1 MTTSISPTFTAG
13 GLASGLDTNSII
25 DSLVK
30 IESRSVDMAKTRQD
44 AFKAQISQ
52 LGDLVSR
59 LTSFTDSVQTL
70 TKNGVL
76 GVTQVGTASGYT
88 ATPSSSS
95 TAGRYSVTVDA
106 IAAAAKARST
116 PFTTGTLVKGSTLDI
131 GVNGTTYSVAV
142 ADGSSLEMVATA
154 INTSGAPVS
163 ASVLDSNGTR
173 YLSVTNKD
181 TGFTVGQPP
190 ASALTFVETTT
201 GSTGQALGLSVFQPA
216 VNAQVTVDGL
226 PFERTT
232 NLIADAL
239 PGTTLSLQKVTTTP
253 EELVL
258 SNDATSTQTNL
269 QKFVDS
275 YNKLIGQVRAHLT
288 SGQTTDRSTTLAGDS
303 SLRSLQQSLQAMVS
317 GVLNPA
323 ATTLRTL
330 SDVGIQTGND
340 GLLTIDLAKL
350 TSAISS
356 DPRAVNAL
364 FQTAS
369 TGLGASSQ
377 ALTTTYTDAVNGV
390 FTSRTKGL
398 NKSVKGLDDTISN
411 LQVRVEGYRKR
422 LVNQFAAMEKLVG
435 SFKSIGN
442 YLSQQETSR
451 ANASK

>member
-52 LGDLVSR
+52 VGDLVSR
-59 LTSFTDSVQTL
+59 LTSFNTSLQAL
-70 TKNGVL
+70 TKTGVL
-76 GVTQVGTASGYT
+76 GVTQVGSASGYT

-95 TAGRYSVTVDA
+95 TAGRYSILVDSV
-106 IAAAAKARST
+106 AAAAKAPSSG
-116 PFTTGTLVKGSTLDI
+116 FTTGTLVMGSTLTI
-131 GVNGTTYSVAV
+131 GVNGTPYDVTV
-142 ADGSSLEMVATA
+142 ADGSSLEMVAAA

-163 ASVLDSNGTR
+163 AAVLDSNGTR

-181 TGFTVGQPP
+181 TGFTVGQPA
-190 ASALTFVETTT
+190 ASALTFAETIT
-201 GSTGQALGLSVFQPA
+201 GATGQALGLSVFQPA
-216 VNAQVTVDGL
+216 TNAKVFVDGL

-239 PGTTLSLQKVTTTP
+239 PGTTLSLQKITTTA

-258 SNDATSTQTNL
+258 TNDATSTQSNL
-269 QKFVDS
+269 QKFVDG
-275 YNKLIGQVRAHLT
+275 YNKLAGLVRAQLT
-288 SGQTTDRSTTLAGDS
+288 SAQTTDRSTTLAGDS
-303 SLRSLQQSLQAMVS
+303 SLRTLQQSLQAMVS
-317 GVLNPA
+317 GVLNPS

-330 SDVGIQTGND
+330 ADVGIQTGND
-340 GLLTIDLAKL
+340 GLLTIDTAQL
-350 TSAISS
+350 TSALSS

-369 TGLGASSQ
+369 TGLGAASKT
-377 ALTTTYTDAVNGV
+377 LTTTYTDAIDGIL
-390 FTSRTKGL
+390 TSRTKGL

-422 LVNQFAAMEKLVG
+422 LVAQFAAMEKLVG

-442 YLSQQETSR
+442 YLTQQETSR